1 MGAKPEDEGQPRI
14 VETRHSAPSTREGT
28 RGILRPL
35 AEGKLFRLERFQP
48 EGDLRV
54 FVDRFWSVRW
64 DLTARE
70 PYASET
76 LPNPSVTV
84 SVERG
89 KSAVFG
95 IVRRKFTAMLEG
107 SGQVVGAK
115 FRPAMFAPFASL
127 PAVSLTGHVLPLG
140 EIWGVAASARLETE
154 ILGATRTAE
163 KVGLLEAFLR
173 RRLPPRNA
181 EAERAAHAAELAL
194 SDREVS
200 TVEDLADRCRLSV
213 RALQRLFRR
222 WVGAPPKWVIRRA
235 RVQEAAERIAD
246 GGRVN
251 WARLASE
258 LGYFDQTHLIK
269 DFRAQVGLSP
279 SEYAKECRRVGV

>member
-1 MGAKPEDEGQPRI
+1 MGAKPADEGRPRI
-14 VETRHSAPSTREGT
+14 VETRRLAPATREGK

-64 DLTARE
+64 DLTAGE

-76 LPNPSVTV
+76 LPNPSVNV
-84 SVERG
+84 SVEPG
-89 KSAVFG
+89 KSAVYG
-95 IVRRKFTAMLEG
+95 IVKRKFTAMLEG
-107 SGQVVGAK
+107 NGQVIGAK
-115 FRPAMFAPFASL
+115 FRPAMFAPFAPL
-127 PAVSLTGHVLPLG
+127 PAASLTGRVVSLG
-140 EIWGVAASARLETE
+140 EIWGVGASGRLERE
-154 ILGATRTAE
+154 VLEAGRTAE

-181 EAERAAHAAELAL
+181 EAEHAAHAAELAL
-194 SDREVS
+194 ADREIA
-200 TVEDLADRCRLSV
+200 TVEDLADRCHVSV

-235 RVQEAAERIAD
+235 RVQEAAERVAE

-258 LGYFDQTHLIK
+258 LGYFDQTHFIK
-269 DFRAQVGLSP
+269 DFRAQIGLSP
-279 SEYAKECRRVGV
+279 SAYAKECRTVGA